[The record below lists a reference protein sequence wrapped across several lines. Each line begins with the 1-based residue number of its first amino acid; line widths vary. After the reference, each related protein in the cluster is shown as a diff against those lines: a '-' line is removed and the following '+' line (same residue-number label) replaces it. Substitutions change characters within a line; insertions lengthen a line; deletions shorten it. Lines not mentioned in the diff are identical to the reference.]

1 MKKVLFCIVGIV
13 LLFSALAV
21 TKEEAKLAIENAT
34 NDIQLM
40 KEANF
45 STNYVEDLLEL
56 AKQAYER
63 AEFADILKHNATGE
77 LAKKAKEYLS
87 GLDWRGFS
95 YDDVIVYT
103 NNISYTKERAF
114 YLFDRINAMEKE
126 ISYYESLGVNVSGAY
141 FLLEKA
147 RNDFYDERYD
157 DVEKD
162 LQNLELALEEE
173 ERKQSL
179 IYIYKESA
187 KNFFVRN
194 WKDILALVGFLIV
207 LGIILH
213 SIISRMLIK
222 KKIKKLESERQALKE
237 LIKKTQTERFK
248 LGKIPE
254 AVYKIRINK
263 YKEKLAEIERTLP
276 VLKNMLKKKKKK

>member
-1 MKKVLFCIVGIV
+1 MKKVLFCIIGIV
-13 LLFSALAV
+13 LLFSVLAV
-21 TKEEAKLAIENAT
+21 TKEEAKNAIENAT
-34 NDIQLM
+34 KDIQLM
-40 KEANF
+40 RETNF

-56 AKQAYER
+56 AKKAYER

-77 LAKKAKEYLS
+77 LAEKAREYLS
-87 GLDWRGFS
+87 GLDWQGFS

-103 NNISYTKERAF
+103 NNISYTKEKAF
-114 YLFDRINAMEKE
+114 YLFDRINAIERE
-126 ISYYESLGVNVSGAY
+126 ISYYESLGFNVSKAY
-141 FLLEKA
+141 SLLEKA
-147 RNDFYDERYD
+147 KRDFYDERYD

-162 LQNLELALEEE
+162 LEDLKLALEEE

-179 IYIYKESA
+179 IYISREST

-194 WKDILALVGFLIV
+194 WKGILVLVGFLIV
-207 LGIILH
+207 LGIVLH
-213 SIISRMLIK
+213 SIISKILVK
-222 KKIKKLESERQALKE
+222 KKIKKLESEKQALKE